1 MTIERKVGMG
11 IAGQPTGPAADVAE
25 VFSTFLYTAGSAER
39 KVNGIDLAG
48 EGGMVWTKSRTSTGN
63 HRIQDTV
70 RGTSATGHYKNL
82 KPNSTAAEETQGGIT
97 TFHSDGYSIDNSS
110 SVTDWNTSTNDYA
123 SWTFRKKEKF
133 FDIVTYTGNSGT
145 SQTIA
150 HGLNGPVGMILVKS
164 YAGASA
170 SQNWM
175 VFHAGNGATK
185 YQVLND
191 TTAAATATSVWNDTA
206 PTDTHFTVG
215 SDSSVNNSNKTYVA
229 YLFAD
234 NSSEDA
240 DDQMIKCGSF
250 TSNTT
255 GQSID
260 LGWEPQFVLVKSTSN
275 AMSWYIFDTMRGIV
289 TGGNDSILAPND
301 NLAEETATNYLDVT
315 STGFISHFN
324 ALAGSRDYIYM
335 AIRAPMMKEPEA
347 ATDVFNTIAYTGGGV
362 GPVSGFKTDF
372 NITGQLSGSDKF
384 YTSARITGTKTLKTN
399 TTAAEADQGGSL
411 PWDRMDGVWNTSV
424 NGYTLWFWQRAKGYM
439 DVVAYTGNS
448 TSGRTVAHSLSV
460 IPEMIWIK
468 QRDTTSDR
476 NWNVYHKSL
485 ATNNIVK
492 LNLTAAESYG
502 GAFANVSLPTDS
514 NFTVTGSSQVNY
526 SPRGYI
532 AYLFASLAG
541 ISKVGSFV
549 GNGSNQ
555 TIDCGFSAGSR
566 FILIKRTNAGGDWFF
581 WDSLR
586 GIVAGNDPHVSL
598 NTTAAQVTN
607 DDSVDPH
614 NSGFIVNQVSA
625 TNINVLSA
633 TYIFY
638 AIA

>member
-541 ISKVGSFV
+541 ISKVGSYT